1 MNRNSLLAIAVLAMV
16 GTGLGIVSAQWMAP
30 QSPVEDTV
38 LYGAADAYNNGTGI
52 NATGMTIVIREGKM
66 YIGDALE
73 PPRELTPEERQEA
86 IDIALADSE
95 VQELL
100 DGREYEIGAVRCL
113 PYPRG
118 EDMQISVRINI
129 ILNASE
135 DGPDHIV
142 AIVDPDEEIVVKVVP
157 IYIPTLTAAFSSSA
171 FSSEVHLPP
180 PIEPLTP
187 EEEQQAIDI
196 ALSDPDVQE
205 LLEGREY
212 NVSKAY
218 SILPM
223 LKMGPPHLDDAVNGT
238 DSEYGVQEISLNTSS
253 DRYASVR
260 IDILNESENMTAYM
274 TVVVN
279 LNESIMERL
288 GFEMSRGGGLMMSH
302 SMPVMT
308 TMTCGSYIAGTYEI
322 NDSDNAGRMGYGISI
337 FDAEP

>member
-1 MNRNSLLAIAVLAMV
+1 MNRNTLLAIAVLAMV

-38 LYGAADAYNNGTGI
+38 LYSEEVYGNSNGTGV
-52 NATGMTIVIREGKM
+52 TMVTIRAGKIS
-66 YIGDALE
+66 IGGAFE
-73 PPRELTPEERQEA
+73 PPRELTPEEKQEA

-100 DGREYEIGAVRCL
+100 DGREYEIRAVSCMPSL
-113 PYPRG
+113 RG
-118 EDMQISVRINI
+118 HDMRVSVRIGI
-129 ILNASE
+129 MNAPE
-135 DGPDHIV
+135 DGPDSIL
-142 AIVDPDEEIVVKVVP
+142 ALVDPDEKIVVEVAH
-157 IYIPTLTAAFSSSA
+157 IATLTAAFSSSGPMP
-171 FSSEVHLPP
+171 L

-187 EEEQQAIDI
+187 DEEEHAIDI

-205 LLEGREY
+205 LLDGREY
-212 NVSKAY
+212 NVSRAS
-218 SILPM
+218 SIPTM
-223 LKMGPPHLDDAVNGT
+223 LKMEHWDISHHHLDDAVNGT

-322 NDSDNAGRMGYGISI
+322 NDSDNAGGMGYGISI

>member
-38 LYGAADAYNNGTGI
+38 LYSADAYGNGTG
-52 NATGMTIVIREGKM
+52 TGVTMVTMRAGKIS
-66 YIGDALE
+66 IGGAFE
-73 PPRELTPEERQEA
+73 PPRELTPEEKQEA

-113 PYPRG
+113 PSLRG
-118 EDMQISVRINI
+118 QDLQISVRIA

-135 DGPDHIV
+135 DGPGSIL
-142 AIVDPDEEIVVKVVP
+142 AIVDPDKKIVAEVAH
-157 IYIPTLTAAFSSSA
+157 IETFTAAFSSSGPM
-171 FSSEVHLPP
+171 PP

-187 EEEQQAIDI
+187 EEEEHAIDI

-205 LLEGREY
+205 LLDGREY
-212 NVSKAY
+212 NVSGAF
-218 SILPM
+218 SIPPM
-223 LKMGPPHLDDAVNGT
+223 LKMEPLHLDDAVNGT
-238 DSEYGVQEISLNTSS
+238 DSEYGVQEISLNMSS
-253 DRYASVR
+253 DRYASVH
-260 IDILNESENMTAYM
+260 IDILNESENMTVYM
-274 TVVVN
+274 KVVTN

-288 GFEMSRGGGLMMSH
+288 SFEMSRGGGMMMAPS
-302 SMPVMT
+302 SMPVTT

-322 NDSDNAGRMGYGISI
+322 NESENAGRMGYGISI